1 MFVENVSFE
10 LYTFPDDKLYPELYV
25 GMRAHV
31 AVVAIYPEGV
41 YQNITIKLKDTNP
54 GQFFDVTHVS
64 CKHGSS
70 VNSSREY
77 KIKEK
82 IGLGVSIIILSILVF
97 KTLYHIFNHTIFKKF
112 RCSLCIRV
120 FVICQ
125 TIGGMKSLKENEIN
139 ISA

>member
-1 MFVENVSFE
+1 MFVENVTFE

-97 KTLYHIFNHTIFKKF
+97 KTLYHIFNHTIFSKI
-112 RCSLCIRV
+112 SLFIV
-120 FVICQ
+120 HQGF
-125 TIGGMKSLKENEIN
+125 M
-139 ISA
+139 

>member
-1 MFVENVSFE
+1 MFLENVTFE

-82 IGLGVSIIILSILVF
+82 IGLGVSIIMLSILVF

-120 FVICQ
+120 LCN
-125 TIGGMKSLKENEIN
+125 MSNNWRNEEFKRK
-139 ISA
+139 

>member
-82 IGLGVSIIILSILVF
+82 IGLGVGIIILSKLVF
-97 KTLYHIFNHTIFKKF
+97 KTLYHIVVHCASGFY
-112 RCSLCIRV
+112 
-120 FVICQ
+120 VICQ
-125 TIGGMKSLKENEIN
+125 TIGGMKSLKENEII